1 MKDINRTSR
10 AFCYCGQP
18 GDEKMNMLYC
28 VKCKRWLHEECVKCL
43 DVPLLLGDRFYI
55 LICSVCNAGSEFLAR
70 IEMTW
75 CDIIH
80 LVLYNLTVIHKKKY
94 FDLDKSIL
102 PFIVDN
108 WGKLHV
114 LGPAA
119 SVKSDE
125 RRNKILEALLKNS
138 KRFKSGREIKKSKNI
153 FGLRQRV
160 PPEAPSVQ
168 PSAAKV
174 QNDVVVWEFSVKER
188 AYQILRSKKS
198 KSMKET
204 AKNGK
209 SKANPTTRAKLHPS
223 TQSRSKDIKDIV
235 SKCRGGHP
243 YNENGIHKAKHRV
256 KRTNISSF
264 REESARW
271 GLLDSLIPVP
281 PDFASGNNPFLQ
293 SCKGSST
300 NRTNSLSRKRR
311 HNGENVSSKAVQ
323 NDNHKLSKLPHS
335 RSLLQKNN
343 SEMFSDAKDY
353 LSQNSKGDDVCILGK
368 RVTTNGK
375 VQYLLQRNRE
385 KVENAVQA
393 KDPPFMITICC
404 HCPKC
409 KIINKLY
416 F

>member
-1 MKDINRTSR
+1 M
-10 AFCYCGQP
+10 
-18 GDEKMNMLYC
+18 
-28 VKCKRWLHEECVKCL
+28 
-43 DVPLLLGDRFYI
+43 
-55 LICSVCNAGSEFLAR
+55 
-70 IEMTW
+70 EMTW

-80 LVLYNLTVIHKKKY
+80 LVLYNLSLIHKKKY
-94 FDLDKSIL
+94 FDLDKNIM
-102 PFIVDN
+102 PFVIDN
-108 WGKLHV
+108 WEKLHV

-119 SVKSDE
+119 SVKSME

-153 FGLRQRV
+153 FGLRQKL

-174 QNDVVVWEFSVKER
+174 QNDVVVWEFLVKER
-188 AYQILRSKKS
+188 AYQILTSKKS
-198 KSMKET
+198 KGTKET
-204 AKNGK
+204 TKNGK
-209 SKANPTTRAKLHPS
+209 SRAKLHPS
-223 TQSRSKDIKDIV
+223 TQSRSKDIV

-256 KRTNISSF
+256 KRTNTSSF

-281 PDFASGNNPFLQ
+281 PDFTSGNNPFLQ

-300 NRTNSLSRKRR
+300 NRTNSQSRKRR
-311 HNGENVSSKAVQ
+311 HNGENISSKAIQ

-335 RSLLQKNN
+335 GSLLQKNN

-353 LSQNSKGDDVCILGK
+353 LSQKSKGRDVCILGK
-368 RVTTNGK
+368 RVTSNGK

-385 KVENAVQA
+385 KLENAVPA
-393 KDPPFMITICC
+393 KDLLFTITYCC

-409 KIINKLY
+409 KIKETVS
-416 F
+416 